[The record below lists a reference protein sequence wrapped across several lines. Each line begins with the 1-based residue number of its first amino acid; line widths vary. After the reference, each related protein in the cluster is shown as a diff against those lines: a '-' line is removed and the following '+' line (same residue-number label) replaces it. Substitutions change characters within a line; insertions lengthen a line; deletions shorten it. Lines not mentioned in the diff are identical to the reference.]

1 MKTADLRLKTID
13 ELKKMLETQKA
24 ELEKLML
31 SLVQKKEKN
40 VNKAKDM
47 RADIARINTVVNEK
61 KIISEEGK

>member
-1 MKTADLRLKTID
+1 MKTADLRLKTTD